1 MPFALPLSD
10 DDFRRAVHDGRG
22 RAVLHIRGGHPVT
35 AFHKSVLV
43 DACVNCSTFD
53 PQCEDDRALWVW
65 SLCQASGIVE
75 DAGRAVIERPAIL
88 DSDSMD
94 TWDAHHQASILRL
107 AAQSGVPQAREAL
120 YALFDRSPQ
129 DEGWVARS
137 DILMLDGLAGLLH
150 LARHFGNAIV
160 RENHAFLIEE
170 TFSRAVEAHGRN
182 AVMTCLEAAATS
194 EPEIA
199 VFLAT
204 VSQDD
209 IDPTDSSSERRAS
222 WRPGPEDLATATY
235 EQMLEGIQGPNGPV
249 RVSSFVWGRHAP
261 ISELEGV
268 FEMLD
273 KETDSARL
281 LNLVK
286 VFYHR
291 PAPRFHPV
299 FLELIDSPNYRLAN
313 ASRHALSFVR
323 DPSVRAAGLERLARD
338 VVDENTITL
347 LHSNLEPGDE
357 PRILAALRPAEDRN
371 DLHRQCWWL
380 VGKEKGRPHW
390 PASLV
395 IWGYE
400 HTPCELCRN
409 DAVRHLLERNEAPRW
424 LLEEACE
431 DSDEQTREQARA
443 ALQEH
448 ASG

>member
-10 DDFRRAVHDGRG
+10 DEFRRAVHDGRG

-120 YALFDRSPQ
+120 YALFDRNPQ
-129 DEGWVARS
+129 GQSWIARS
-137 DILMLDGLAGLLH
+137 DLLMLDGLSGLLH
-150 LARHFGNAIV
+150 LARRFGQAIV
-160 RENHAFLIEE
+160 REEYAYLVPW
-170 TFSRAVEAHGRN
+170 TFSNAVEAHGRD
-182 AVMTCLEAAATS
+182 AVMACLESAALEEADVAAFLTAVLRDETNVEQALAPQPAESSRQSPDMSSLSFEEVERSFPPGRLDRIRFGAWGRDASDAAIQRAFGLFVSATDPIQIRRLVS
-194 EPEIA
+194 CFSDRAAPDFHPRVLDLLSSDDRSTRHSAGRAITLIKHPLVRQAAMQRLNAGLMDERT
-199 VFLAT
+199 VQLLA
-204 VSQDD
+204 SNFDPQDEAD
-209 IDPTDSSSERRAS
+209 
-222 WRPGPEDLATATY
+222 
-235 EQMLEGIQGPNGPV
+235 MLELLSRSQG
-249 RVSSFVWGRHAP
+249 RDDRHR
-261 ISELEGV
+261 
-268 FEMLD
+268 
-273 KETDSARL
+273 T
-281 LNLVK
+281 
-286 VFYHR
+286 
-291 PAPRFHPV
+291 
-299 FLELIDSPNYRLAN
+299 
-313 ASRHALSFVR
+313 
-323 DPSVRAAGLERLARD
+323 
-338 VVDENTITL
+338 
-347 LHSNLEPGDE
+347 
-357 PRILAALRPAEDRN
+357 
-371 DLHRQCWWL
+371 CWWL

-400 HTPCELCRN
+400 HTPCELCRSH
-409 DAVRHLLERNEAPRW
+409 AVRHLLERSEAPRW

-431 DSDEQTREQARA
+431 DSNEQTRERARA

-448 ASG
+448 DSG